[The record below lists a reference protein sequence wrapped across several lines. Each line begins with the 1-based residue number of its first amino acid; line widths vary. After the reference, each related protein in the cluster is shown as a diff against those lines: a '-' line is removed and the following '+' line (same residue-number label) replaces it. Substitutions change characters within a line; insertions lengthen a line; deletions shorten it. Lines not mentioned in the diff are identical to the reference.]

1 MTVDLTGISVAVIA
15 GVFSILAIVVPML
28 ISAHMKDKQAAE
40 VLGAAVRNSLGAL
53 QQASTATV
61 LQMHLHTTIPGVPD
75 GLAPGVQYVLD
86 QAGPEAERLG
96 IQPIAIAKKVSAQVG
111 LKAIETNIAVAGSPQ
126 PLIPDPLGPLA
137 TVPAKT

>member
-1 MTVDLTGISVAVIA
+1 MTYDLTGLATAVIA

-53 QQASTATV
+53 QQASTAMVQESAPHVV
-61 LQMHLHTTIPGVPD
+61 LRGVPES
-75 GLAPGVQYVLD
+75 LAPGVAYVLLH
-86 QAGPEAERLG
+86 AGDEAARFG
-96 IQPIAIAKKVSAQVG
+96 ITADAIASKVAAQVG
-111 LKAIETNIAVAGSPQ
+111 LAAIATNIAVAGSPQ